1 MINSKNGF
9 TLHYPLNC
17 WDMNYHLID
26 DNAGNDYLIDICDI
40 SDEDDDNYYSWE
52 KLKALEDIDEIKE
65 LAWKII

>member
-26 DNAGNDYLIDICDI
+26 DKSGDDYLIDICDI
-40 SDEDDDNYYSWE
+40 SDDDDYSWE